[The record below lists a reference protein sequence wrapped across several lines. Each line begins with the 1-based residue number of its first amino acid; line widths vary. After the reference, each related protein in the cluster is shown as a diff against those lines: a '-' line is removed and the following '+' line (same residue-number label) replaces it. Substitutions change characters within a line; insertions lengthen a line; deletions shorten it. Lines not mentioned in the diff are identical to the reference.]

1 MTNEEQVKEKL
12 EKAGFEVVDEVEV
25 GDLSDVKEE
34 RNLLP
39 PVKGVKLRIR
49 KATNQVNDA
58 GTYRQLN
65 VSLALEDGITVNNET
80 KYKGMVVWARI
91 PYFADASVYN
101 GDYFKKQQHLVELK
115 KLAIALGIDIKTI
128 KVNDAFLEGLAN
140 QLLTADIWQKTSKY
154 VLRNNKKVTI
164 NKKSPALE
172 GEDVYDD
179 VQNEVSNFKAVDTSS
194 QV

>member
-1 MTNEEQVKEKL
+1 MENVEEKL
-12 EKAGFEVVDEVEV
+12 KSAGFEVVDEIEV

-49 KATNQVNDA
+49 KVTNQVNPA

-65 VSLALEDGITVNNET
+65 MSLALEDGFDVNGT
-80 KYKGMVVWARI
+80 IKYKGMVVWARI
-91 PYFADASVYN
+91 TYFADPSAYN
-101 GDYFKKQQHLVELK
+101 SDYFKKQQHLVELK
-115 KLAIALGIDIKTI
+115 KLALTLGIDIKSI
-128 KVNDAFLEGLAN
+128 KINDAFFES
-140 QLLTADIWQKTSKY
+140 LTNKLVTGDISQKTSKY
-154 VLRNNKKVTI
+154 VLRANKKVTV

-172 GEDVYDD
+172 GEEVYDD
-179 VQNEVSNFKAVDTSS
+179 VTNEVGNFKSVDTSS